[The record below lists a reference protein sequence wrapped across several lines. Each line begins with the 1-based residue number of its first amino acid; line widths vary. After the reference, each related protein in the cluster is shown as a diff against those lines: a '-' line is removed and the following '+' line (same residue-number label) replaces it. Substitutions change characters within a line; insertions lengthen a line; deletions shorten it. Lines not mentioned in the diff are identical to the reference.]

1 MKRKGIEL
9 PINVLVII
17 AVAVI
22 VLLGIIALYF
32 GGFIGPAG
40 AMTSEGAKVKYCGIL
55 MKNVSG
61 CSTVDPAAILI
72 DDYDANQDGSVS
84 SGTTTGACGAG
95 DDNLY
100 MLAVCSYGATDSRS
114 ARAVCGCTA

>member
-40 AMTSEGAKVKYCGIL
+40 AMSSEGAKVKYCGVL
-55 MKNVSG
+55 MKDLHG
-61 CSTVDPAAILI
+61 CSTVDPDTILI
-72 DDYDANQDGSVS
+72 TDFDANDDG
-84 SGTTTGACGAG
+84 TCCDAN
-95 DDNLY
+95 DNLGA
-100 MLAVCSYGATDSRS
+100 LTRTFYGATDAISS
-114 ARAVCGCTA
+114 RAVCGCSA